1 MEKPWDNLVQ
11 KIRLP
16 TVLIKSVTLQ
26 SICTSSSPTAPCQ
39 VIHLN
44 LKRSCTKDGHASLCE
59 FPQSVCRSKCSLNIH
74 RVKNHHCLFSPWH
87 MQQEVTLYS
96 VHDYKIMHPCNMG
109 LEEITYQFPRQSVLF
124 LQKGKKK
131 KREKNKKKDE
141 KHPTLKPL
149 RLALARRFNFR
160 GLICGGC
167 KFLWH
172 CL

>member
-44 LKRSCTKDGHASLCE
+44 LKRGCTKDGHASLCE

-87 MQQEVTLYS
+87 MQQEVTLLYS
-96 VHDYKIMHPCNMG
+96 MHDYKIMHPCNMG

-131 KREKNKKKDE
+131 KKKKQKE
-141 KHPTLKPL
+141 RWKTPNPKAPE
-149 RLALARRFNFR
+149 A
-160 GLICGGC
+160 GLSQT
-167 KFLWH
+167 F
-172 CL
+172 